1 MSKNRPVLSL
11 NRPAMAPIVT
21 PEATSVP
28 QTTRPAP
35 DGDIVDRIFELL
47 PDFLPNGAS
56 LDEAKAIIRAEW
68 GGTTVHVHLA
78 SPLDRAERRAEIVRQ
93 VNEQFNGRNARE
105 LARCLG
111 IGVTTVYRMI
121 KRR

>member
-1 MSKNRPVLSL
+1 MNPNRPKISL
-11 NRPAMAPIVT
+11 NRPAVAPIVT

-28 QTTRPAP
+28 QIAP
-35 DGDIVDRIFELL
+35 IVTEGDIVDRIFEML
-47 PDFLPNGAS
+47 PGFLPEGAS
-56 LDEAKAIIRAEW
+56 LDEAKAAIRAEW
-68 GGTTVHVHLA
+68 GGTTVHVHRE
-78 SPLDRAERRAEIVRQ
+78 SPAVRAERRDELVRQ
-93 VNEQFNGRNARE
+93 VNAQFNGRNARE